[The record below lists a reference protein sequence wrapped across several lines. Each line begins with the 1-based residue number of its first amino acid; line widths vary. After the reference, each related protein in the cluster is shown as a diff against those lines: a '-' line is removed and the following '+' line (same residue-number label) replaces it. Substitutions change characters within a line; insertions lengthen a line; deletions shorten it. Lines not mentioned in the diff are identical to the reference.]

1 MTDHPVLGAIPAQA
15 AAQWG
20 AREALWYEGARW
32 SFDAFSNAVD
42 RCAKGLMA
50 IGVAPG
56 DRVAIWMMNRPEWL
70 HLIYAV
76 AKIGA
81 VIVPLNTRYRSEDMA
96 YAVAQSRSA
105 TLILNA
111 RSGPVDFAAMLAESA
126 PDIEKGR
133 EGALQMAQYP
143 DLNRIIVL
151 GDCDLPNTRGW
162 ESMLAAGVDVSDAA
176 LAARGDAVNPED
188 VLMILYTS
196 GTTGDPKG
204 AVHSHA
210 VIRNT
215 QERSKIYGLRPDD
228 VHLNYMP
235 LFHLYGF
242 SEVAIISLMTGGRQ
256 VLMSGFDA
264 EAALD
269 LAESETVTILHGF
282 DAHWLDLLAAQE
294 RRPRKLA
301 MRYGTYPSGT
311 AASAEISLRVQAIFG
326 PTLSGWGMTETWGFV
341 TCNSLEDS
349 VAQRSAASGK
359 PMPGYAFR
367 IVDPET
373 GVDLPDETPGE
384 LLARGYAQM
393 RGYFENPDA
402 TAETIFEDGWVR
414 TGDMARR
421 RADGHIVFMG
431 RYKDVLKIG
440 GENVAPAEIEAR
452 LIALDGVRD
461 AAVVGVLD
469 RRLGE
474 IPVAFLLT
482 EADCRLTESD
492 VINSCRGRIA
502 SFKIPQR
509 VIFRETFPM
518 TPSGKVRKVAL
529 RAEIDATDENKR

>member
-1 MTDHPVLGAIPAQA
+1 MTDHPVLGALPALA
-15 AAQWG
+15 AVQWG
-20 AREALWYEGARW
+20 SREALCFEGARW
-32 SFDAFSNAVD
+32 SFDEFSNAVD

-56 DRVAIWMMNRPEWL
+56 ERVAIWMMNRPEWL

-111 RSGPVDFAAMLAESA
+111 RSGPIDFAAMVADSA
-126 PDIEKGR
+126 PDLEKGQ
-133 EGALQMAQYP
+133 EGALQVAQYP
-143 DLNRIIVL
+143 DLNRIVVL
-151 GDCDLPNTRGW
+151 GECNLPNTRDW
-162 ESMLAAGVDVSDAA
+162 ESMIAAGDAVSDAA
-176 LAARGDAVNPED
+176 LAARGDAVNPD
-188 VLMILYTS
+188 DDLMILYTS
-196 GTTGDPKG
+196 GTTGAPKG

-215 QERSKIYGLRPDD
+215 LERSQIYGLMPDD

-256 VLMSGFDA
+256 ILMSVFDA
-264 EAALD
+264 GVALD
-269 LAESETVTILHGF
+269 LAESERVTILHGF

-294 RRPRKLA
+294 TAPRKLT

-311 AASAEISLRVQAIFG
+311 TASAEISRRVQSVFG

-341 TCNSLEDS
+341 TCNSLDDS
-349 VAQRSAASGK
+349 VEQRIAASGK

-393 RGYFENPDA
+393 RGYFDRPDA
-402 TAETIFEDGWVR
+402 TAETITDGWVR
-414 TGDMARR
+414 TGDMAHR

-461 AAVVGVLD
+461 AAVVGVPD

-482 EADCRLTESD
+482 TPDCSLTESD
-492 VINSCRGRIA
+492 VIESCRGRIA

-509 VIFRETFPM
+509 VLFKETFPM
-518 TPSGKVRKVAL
+518 TPSGKVRKVEL
-529 RAEIDATDENKR
+529 RAEIDSTNGNGR